1 MDADRFDR
9 LARSLSVPLESLAT
23 AGTRRG
29 VLSTLLGGTL
39 GLLGITAGTARR
51 RRSRGDGIT
60 TERCLAIGEK
70 CPKRIKHG
78 RRQVKHTCS
87 GKGDRPGCCTQ
98 YAERAPDG
106 KRRCACK
113 SDGASC
119 EANRNCCSQRCTG
132 GVCGSVGPAG
142 CTPTTCATQGKDCGT
157 IQDGCGTQLRCGPDE
172 CGNGF
177 SCTANRCLCPDG
189 TAVCQGICCQAGQ
202 VCQNGGGPC
211 CTPNCARKC
220 GGVDDGCGGTCTGA
234 CDAGRVC
241 LSNGT
246 CAVPCPTG
254 TECPAAGCGNRCIG
268 TNQGNVCSLSG
279 GVGECANNNAGCPT
293 GSACNHEIC
302 EPVC

>member
-142 CTPTTCATQGKDCGT
+142 CTP
-157 IQDGCGTQLRCGPDE
+157 
-172 CGNGF
+172 
-177 SCTANRCLCPDG
+177 
-189 TAVCQGICCQAGQ
+189 VCQGVCCAAGQ